1 LIVLLRNPVDRAYSH
16 YLLERSHGDET
27 LEFAA
32 ALDAEPERLDGEEAR
47 LARDPAY
54 ASNPHKRA
62 SYMARGEYA
71 RQLERWLGVFP
82 GEQILVIRSEDLYE
96 KTAET
101 FALVAQFLGISPEA
115 PIAFTPHNRTSGPP
129 LDPVIRLRLARH
141 FTQLNARL
149 ADVLGWDPGWDYT
162 LE

>member
-1 LIVLLRNPVDRAYSH
+1 LLRNPVDRAYSH
-16 YLLERSHGDET
+16 YLLERARGDET
-27 LEFAA
+27 LDFAA
-32 ALDAEPERLDGEEAR
+32 ALDAEPERLEGEEVR

-54 ASNPHKRA
+54 VSYPHKRA

-96 KTAET
+96 KTAES
-101 FALVAQFLGISPEA
+101 FAVVAQFLGISPEA
-115 PIAFTPHNRTSGPP
+115 PITFSAHNRTSGPP
-129 LDPVIRLRLARH
+129 LDPAIRLRLSRH
-141 FTQLNARL
+141 FTPLNARL
-149 ADVLGWDPGWDYT
+149 ADMLGWDPGWDYD